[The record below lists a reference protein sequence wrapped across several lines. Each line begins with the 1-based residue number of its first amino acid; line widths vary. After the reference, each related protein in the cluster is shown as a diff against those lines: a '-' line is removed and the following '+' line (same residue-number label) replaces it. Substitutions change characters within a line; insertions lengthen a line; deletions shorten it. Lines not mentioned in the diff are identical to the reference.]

1 MAALSARLIRAGA
14 LALLF
19 ATLGFASLSVA
30 AQPVDT
36 PVVVRVQAHDA
47 KFIGTGVGGMN
58 IVIED
63 ADTGALLAS
72 GRISGGT
79 GDTARLVENPV
90 ARGTPLADDD
100 SAGFTA
106 TLKIE
111 RPTRVRVRATG
122 PLATAD
128 AVQEISVTT
137 WVVPGRPI
145 AGDGIVLRLPG
156 LIVTPRPQPVDGT
169 TLPLVADVVL
179 MCGCPLTRGGL
190 WNADD
195 YEVRARIERTGEA
208 TAAQEASLAFTG
220 ETNRFAGKATL
231 PGPGRYQVTVWAH
244 NPKTGNT
251 GAASWSVDVR

>member
-1 MAALSARLIRAGA
+1 MVLPARLIRAGV
-14 LALLF
+14 LALLS
-19 ATLGFASLSVA
+19 ASLAWASPPVL

-58 IVIED
+58 VVIED

-72 GRISGGT
+72 GSISGGT
-79 GDTARLVENPV
+79 GDTARLVQNPV
-90 ARGTPLADDD
+90 ARGATLADGD
-100 SAGFTA
+100 SAGFAA

-111 RPTRVRVRATG
+111 RPTRIRVSVTG
-122 PLATAD
+122 PLGAAD
-128 AVQEISVTT
+128 AVQDLSVTT

-156 LIVTPRPQPVDGT
+156 LIVKPRPQPAQDAS
-169 TLPLVADVVL
+169 LPLVADVTL

-190 WNADD
+190 WDADD
-195 YEVRARIERTGEA
+195 YEVKARIERTGEA
-208 TAAQEASLAFTG
+208 GDVQEAALAFTG

-231 PGPGRYQVTVWAH
+231 PGPGRYEVTVWAH

>member
-1 MAALSARLIRAGA
+1 MALPDRLIRAGA
-14 LALLF
+14 LALLA
-19 ATLGFASLSVA
+19 ATLACASPAAV

-90 ARGTPLADDD
+90 ARGATLADAD

-106 TLKIE
+106 TLKLE
-111 RPTRVRVRATG
+111 RPTRIRVRATG
-122 PLATAD
+122 PLGTPD
-128 AVQEISVTT
+128 AVQELSVTT

-156 LIVTPRPQPVDGT
+156 LIVTPRPQPVDDT

-190 WNADD
+190 WDADD
-195 YEVRARIERTGEA
+195 YEVKARIERTGEA
-208 TAAQEASLAFTG
+208 AAVQEAALAFTG